1 VHASPPSGSHSVAD
15 ERVGEFVSGL
25 AALLQASNQ
34 ARAEDLAASALRPIA
49 AGSGLSVT
57 AGESAKAAGKRK
69 AAPPSSEFAP
79 ATVGGCR
86 CDAAPCSWGL

>member
-1 VHASPPSGSHSVAD
+1 MHASPPSGSHSVAD

-49 AGSGLSVT
+49 TTTVSNS
-57 AGESAKAAGKRK
+57 SAVPSEKRRTSINNK
-69 AAPPSSEFAP
+69 IK
-79 ATVGGCR
+79 
-86 CDAAPCSWGL
+86 